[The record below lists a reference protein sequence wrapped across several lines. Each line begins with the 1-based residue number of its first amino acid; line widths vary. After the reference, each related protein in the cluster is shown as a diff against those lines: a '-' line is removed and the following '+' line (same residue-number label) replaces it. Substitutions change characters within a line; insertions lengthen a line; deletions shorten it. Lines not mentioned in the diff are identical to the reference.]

1 MAELEMGLE
10 ELKVEDQE
18 GEVGLRGLVQWVSM
32 VAHCVELREEQE
44 SDPRNGETKDLES
57 KICDGE
63 LTKQELQ
70 SVDLKCKEDESK
82 KLVLDSRKPETDDL
96 QLKESKDLNANLLD
110 SPDIEVK
117 EAEFIDGEP
126 KKLGPIWLERL

>member
-10 ELKVEDQE
+10 ELKVEE
-18 GEVGLRGLVQWVSM
+18 EVGLGGLVQWASM
-32 VAHCVELREEQE
+32 VAHCVQLREEEE

-57 KICDGE
+57 KTCDGE

-70 SVDLKCKEDESK
+70 SVDLKCKEDKSN
-82 KLVLDSRKPETDDL
+82 KLLLDSRKPDSDDL
-96 QLKESKDLNANLLD
+96 QLKESRDLNANLLD
-110 SPDIEVK
+110 SPDEEVK

-126 KKLGPIWLERL
+126 KKLGPIWLERC

>member
-32 VAHCVELREEQE
+32 VAHCVELREQQE
-44 SDPRNGETKDLES
+44 SDPGNGETKDLES

-70 SVDLKCKEDESK
+70 SVDLECKEDESK
-82 KLVLDSRKPETDDL
+82 KHVLDSRKPETYDL
-96 QLKESKDLNANLLD
+96 QLKESMDLNANLLD

-117 EAEFIDGEP
+117 EAEFINGES
-126 KKLGPIWLERL
+126 KKLGPIWLERF